1 MDRNKPLRLIT
12 LCAVKAVQ
20 GDPMVQNQSRSL
32 NVVGNSAQKYNW
44 KMCIHNLSGLE
55 TLELMF
61 KAANNRYHGN
71 SEAVSWNDK
80 RKDKVLESQVKML
93 VSVGFTIG
101 LHFYWL
107 VLSKVTIFYNL
118 SAHHVSVVAVYEKL
132 LINSEFLQSHS

>member
-1 MDRNKPLRLIT
+1 
-12 LCAVKAVQ
+12 
-20 GDPMVQNQSRSL
+20 
-32 NVVGNSAQKYNW
+32 
-44 KMCIHNLSGLE
+44 
-55 TLELMF
+55 
-61 KAANNRYHGN
+61 
-71 SEAVSWNDK
+71 
-80 RKDKVLESQVKML
+80 ML